1 MNIPLF
7 RLIEDWGV
15 LGKGLRPH
23 FGGFLMPVASFW
35 WLGRV
40 MGVGLNFSDFLV
52 IQGEGPK
59 SRVGQ
64 KLRVFT
70 HLLGPINR

>member
-1 MNIPLF
+1 MKIQLF

-15 LGKGLRPH
+15 LGKGLRLH

-40 MGVGLNFSDFLV
+40 LGVGLNLDDVFV
-52 IQGEGPK
+52 IQGEAPE
-59 SRVGQ
+59 S
-64 KLRVFT
+64 
-70 HLLGPINR
+70 